1 MQIVQAAIGAVALDT
16 AMAKGDN
23 DLMNLGKQVSLY
35 PVVNLNTDSNQVF
48 SYGFV
53 PHLYTIHS
61 DMSHSRTR
69 VSVLARQKQ

>member
-35 PVVNLNTDSNQVF
+35 AVVNLNTDSNQVF

-53 PHLYTIHS
+53 PHLYTVYI
-61 DMSHSRTR
+61 
-69 VSVLARQKQ
+69 VI